1 MAIIVVLNSSCGI
14 CKPPRNNREMEQRV
28 RKHDNKRFISKTDS
42 VRTTLV
48 KVNRT
53 IRYNQGLFITDNGDT
68 IKRNFYGRLK
78 VDSCYIIKII

>member
-1 MAIIVVLNSSCGI
+1 MAIIVVLNSCATYK
-14 CKPPRNNREMEQRV
+14 CRP
-28 RKHDNKRFISKTDS
+28 SKGSKDWAQTDS

-78 VDSCYIIKII
+78 VDSCYMIKI